1 MNWESFYLTCFG
13 VGLVFSVLAFV
24 SGLGHLHLGGH
35 FPIGHGVSL
44 GHIHGGHGFG
54 HGVLGKGALGKGGST
69 QGVSL
74 WNGFTVT
81 AFLCWFGGAGYLL
94 TRYGGFLTSVVLL
107 LATGLGIVGGALVFL
122 FMARVIAPHE
132 HALTA
137 EETAMPGVVARVSA
151 AIRPEGV
158 GEIVFPQLGSL
169 RSAPARA
176 DLGSRIEKDE
186 EVYVLRY
193 ENGIAYVRR
202 WEDLPITDLEQK
214 QM

>member
-13 VGLVFSVLAFV
+13 IGLVFSVLAFV

-44 GHIHGGHGFG
+44 GHIHGGH
-54 HGVLGKGALGKGGST
+54 VLGKGALGRGGSG

-94 TRYGGFLTSVVLL
+94 TKYGGFLTSIVLL
-107 LATGLGIVGGALVFL
+107 LATLIGLVGGALIFL

-132 HALTA
+132 HVLTA
-137 EETAMPGVVARVSA
+137 EETAMPGVVGRVSA

-158 GEIVFPQLGSL
+158 GEIVFSQQGAW

-176 DLGSRIEKDE
+176 DMGSGIEKNE